1 MEKYTLWKNKPETF
15 KCQFNIDGADPAE
28 AVVRLCLE
36 FEDNKNLF
44 FYGELKEDG
53 NCEINMPSLKDT
65 NQNYGK
71 LVIEVIADSTYFKV
85 HEAEIELKNSVDVKM
100 SSINGFAKTAPKI
113 QVEQVSL
120 RPQPK
125 SESKPK
131 IEPKKEEPLQ
141 EETAT
146 VESRIDNPY
155 ISNGK
160 KKSPKKDSKLKSFN
174 DFLGK

>member
-44 FYGELKEDG
+44 FYGQLGEDG
-53 NCEINMPSLKDT
+53 NCEIHMPSLKDT
-65 NQNYGK
+65 KQEHGK

-85 HEAEIELKNSVDVKM
+85 HEAEVELKTSVDIKM
-100 SSINGFAKTAPKI
+100 ENINGFTKSTPKV

-120 RPQPK
+120 KPQPK
-125 SESKPK
+125 
-131 IEPKKEEPLQ
+131 PKKEEPLK
-141 EETAT
+141 ET
-146 VESRIDNPY
+146 VESQIDNPY
-155 ISNGK
+155 IANGK
-160 KKSPKKDSKLKSFN
+160 KKTLKKLKSFN
-174 DFLGK
+174 DFKRN